1 MISDF
6 FEEKIKGY
14 LYFEFADNIFTIE
27 DKICFKISQ
36 TELKKRKL
44 LKAYMEMTT
53 GNSGNV

>member
-14 LYFEFADNIFTIE
+14 LYFEFADNIFIIQ

-36 TELKKRKL
+36 AELNKRKL
-44 LKAYMEMTT
+44 LKAYMVY
-53 GNSGNV
+53 GNDNR